1 MESKQE
7 FIEHIQKLGKGHFH
21 YLNALFEKCPDY
33 VIKHMRYMEIP
44 KGYTLIQAGMP
55 CEYVYIIL
63 KGKVSGL
70 DLQMLGNVWEIM
82 KFLEILKTTG

>member
-21 YLNALFEKCPDY
+21 YLNALFERCPDY

-44 KGYTLIQAGMP
+44 KGYHFEGEGQRTGFADAWKCIHVYGIFGNRGAGR
-55 CEYVYIIL
+55 L
-63 KGKVSGL
+63 
-70 DLQMLGNVWEIM
+70 
-82 KFLEILKTTG
+82 

>member
-21 YLNALFEKCPDY
+21 YLNALFERCPDY

-55 CEYVYIIL
+55 CEYVYIITYQRRYAARSTPQDSETSFAVL
-63 KGKVSGL
+63 TRS
-70 DLQMLGNVWEIM
+70 Q
-82 KFLEILKTTG
+82 

>member
-7 FIEHIQKLGKGHFH
+7 FIEHIQKLGKGYFH

-44 KGYTLIQAGMP
+44 KGYADPGRNAL
-55 CEYVYIIL
+55 
-63 KGKVSGL
+63 
-70 DLQMLGNVWEIM
+70 
-82 KFLEILKTTG
+82 